1 LFSSVILYPFPLSR
15 TKKDLEMFL
24 KDGDIN
30 VDRFLL
36 FIRDHHSLLFPA
48 FQMQLALKKG
58 ILGVNFWESC
68 AQRRVQLSKK
78 KYVTIK
84 QIIELQALEL
94 QKDRMKHVQVRTNS
108 GKIALTSL
116 GTAHNRRLKYSSSG
130 DDEELDP
137 TCLNSPTATHGQCKK
152 NQLKLSILST
162 YLFLFFLFVFF
173 SQP

>member
-1 LFSSVILYPFPLSR
+1 
-15 TKKDLEMFL
+15 MFL

-30 VDRFLL
+30 VDRFLS

-84 QIIELQALEL
+84 QIIELQALEN
-94 QKDRMKHVQVRTNS
+94 QKDKMKHVQVRTNS

-130 DDEELDP
+130 DDDELDP
-137 TCLNSPTATHGQCKK
+137 TCLNSPAATHGQCKNK
-152 NQLKLSILST
+152 ITVITYSINS
-162 YLFLFFLFVFF
+162 FVFPFRFVLFV
-173 SQP
+173 QLAIV